1 MTDAAETT
9 ATAGVGPLA
18 AAAGA
23 LRVDV
28 GLGQRVMVV
37 GDLLL
42 PTVATPSSTALADDV
57 ALSLD
62 RWDGPGTVVVCGNL
76 FAAVCGAATPRS
88 DGARVAD
95 TLAAHD
101 RLSGAIRRFTECADR
116 RVIVLPGWRDP
127 EVAEDPDV
135 VTEVY
140 GLGAEVAP
148 AVDLRLATAAGE
160 RRVLVRP
167 GRPVTDAVDVAE
179 AAAVAGPPWLAGID
193 RLEQPGATARFVTS
207 RTLYRRL
214 GRFVWLPPL
223 LAIVVA
229 LLIRQAFVYNG
240 VYHLVH
246 QASAPRRAL
255 VRAYTATWTSRFLFT
270 LAVIIV
276 LELAVAAAVTV
287 VSRRVWKANG
297 GGALPAPWAPR
308 PWSEQWAGD
317 ADGPPP
323 SGALEVCG
331 SPALDEARSLVSDGL
346 TGLVTGGG
354 LRAELTH
361 LGTGFFACPGGT
373 TEVVREH
380 PGRLGLPPVFLHHR
394 QAGWLELE
402 TGADLHVRLLLADAD
417 LPSSTTL
424 ERIATGYHVVKGY
437 KPAAD
442 LHPAQVAGWPRG
454 ASWPAEPA
462 VAARRVRVRRVRRVA
477 AGAIFLAGLFDLLV
491 AVSRPAATHL
501 HLIHQYLPLGVA
513 QAAGALVALAGI
525 ALMMLARGILRG
537 QRRAWVVATVLLALS
552 LVLHLLHGASVGGLV
567 VSGLVL
573 ALLLAER
580 ELFGAATDQGSARSA
595 AAMVVV
601 GVVAAVAAAT
611 AAIEVSGRVRHH
623 PLPSFPL
630 VVTASAERLVGLRWV
645 ALPDTID
652 DWVSSALL
660 AVGLSL
666 ALVALYL
673 LTRPVVDR
681 RLSSGRAPLAT
692 LATGGSRSATAGMRA
707 MAARRAAEHR
717 ARDIVRRHGTGT
729 LDYFALRDDKQ
740 WFFHR
745 DTLVAYAVYGGV
757 CLVSPDP
764 IGPRGE
770 RLQAWDA
777 FRKYCDRQGWSVSV
791 MAAAEEWLPLYREH
805 GMRHLYLG
813 DEAVVD
819 VQEFSLKGG
828 HMKGLRQA
836 VNRVERYGYR
846 VAFLDPSR
854 LDAELGKPL
863 AELMVCNRRG
873 EQERGFSMMLGRMFD
888 PRDSG
893 LLLTVVYGPDG
904 EPVAMC
910 QFVPS
915 AAISGYSLDLMR
927 RDPGEHPNGLLDFAL
942 CSTIEHLRQRGQR
955 GLSLNFAAMRS
966 TLEGDSGDGITQRVE
981 RWALKRMSGVLQI
994 ESLWK
999 FNAKY
1004 EPDWLPRYIVF
1015 DSPETFAPAV
1025 VTILRAESLSEMPVI
1040 GRFLV
1045 PSASR
1050 GQGPVLPVAEPD

>member
-1 MTDAAETT
+1 MTDAAET
-9 ATAGVGPLA
+9 AACPGVGPLPA
-18 AAAGA
+18 ADGA
-23 LRVDV
+23 LRVEV

-42 PTVATPSSTALADDV
+42 PAEATSSSLALAADV
-57 ALSLD
+57 SISLD
-62 RWDGPGTVVVCGNL
+62 HWDGPGTVVVCGNL
-76 FAAVCGAATPRS
+76 FAPPCGPPAGTTPGERVT
-88 DGARVAD
+88 GA
-95 TLAAHD
+95 LAAHE
-101 RLSGAIRRFTECADR
+101 RLTGAIRRFTEGHDR
-116 RVIVLPGWRDP
+116 RLVVLPGWRDP

-135 VTEVY
+135 VTELY

-167 GRPVTDAVDVAE
+167 GRPVNGAVGVAD
-179 AAAVAGPPWLAGID
+179 AAAAAGLPWLAGID
-193 RLEQPGATARFVTS
+193 RLEQPDDTARFVTS

-214 GRFVWLPPL
+214 GRFIWVPPL
-223 LAIVVA
+223 LAVVVA
-229 LLIRQAFVYNG
+229 VLIRMAFVYHG

-246 QASAPRRAL
+246 RASGPRRVL
-255 VRAYTATWTSRFLFT
+255 VRAYSASWTNRFLFT
-270 LAVIIV
+270 LAVV
-276 LELAVAAAVTV
+276 VALELAVAALVAV
-287 VSRRVWKANG
+287 VSRRVWRAHG
-297 GGALPAPWAPR
+297 GGDLPAPWAPR
-308 PWSEQWAGD
+308 PWSEQWAD
-317 ADGPPP
+317 ADESPA
-323 SGALEVCG
+323 SSELEVCG
-331 SPALDEARSLVSDGL
+331 TPALDEARSLVADGV

-373 TEVVREH
+373 TELVREH

-394 QAGWLELE
+394 QAGWIELE

-417 LPSSTTL
+417 LPSSTAL
-424 ERIATGYHVVKGY
+424 ERLATGYHVVKGY
-437 KPAAD
+437 KAAAD
-442 LHPAQVAGWPRG
+442 LHPAQVAAWPLG

-477 AGAIFLAGLFDLLV
+477 AAAIFLAGLFDLLV

-525 ALMMLARGILRG
+525 GLMMLARGVLRG
-537 QRRAWVVATVLLALS
+537 QRRAWLVATVLLAVS

-567 VSGLVL
+567 VSGVVL
-573 ALLLAER
+573 ALLIAER
-580 ELFGAATDQGSARSA
+580 DLFGAASDHVSARSA
-595 AAMVVV
+595 ATTVVV

-611 AAIEVSGRVRHH
+611 AAIEVSGHVRHH

-630 VVTASAERLVGLRWV
+630 VLAAAAERLVGLHTV
-645 ALPDTID
+645 VLPDEVD
-652 DWVSSALL
+652 DWVSPGLL
-660 AVGLSL
+660 AVGIGL

-681 RLSSGRAPLAT
+681 RLSAGRAGTAD
-692 LATGGSRSATAGMRA
+692 AAAGTAGLRA
-707 MAARRAAEHR
+707 VSARRAAEHR

-757 CLVSPDP
+757 CLISPDP
-764 IGPRGE
+764 IGPRSE
-770 RLQAWDA
+770 RLQAFDA
-777 FRKYCDRQGWSVSV
+777 FRRYCDRRGWSLSV

-805 GMRHLYLG
+805 GHAPHVHRGRGGGRHPPLLPPG
-813 DEAVVD
+813 RADEGAAPGRQPGRALRLHRRLPRPVA
-819 VQEFSLKGG
+819 GG
-828 HMKGLRQA
+828 
-836 VNRVERYGYR
+836 
-846 VAFLDPSR
+846 
-854 LDAELGKPL
+854 
-863 AELMVCNRRG
+863 RRG
-873 EQERGFSMMLGRMFD
+873 GPPAGRPHDPQPPGRRGA
-888 PRDSG
+888 G
-893 LLLTVVYGPDG
+893 LLHDARAGCSIPETPASSSPSSTTPAGD
-904 EPVAMC
+904 PVAMC

-942 CSTIEHLRQRGQR
+942 CSTIDHLRQRGQH

-966 TLEGDSGDGITQRVE
+966 TLEGDSGDGLTQRVE

-1015 DSPETFAPAV
+1015 DSPEQFAPAV
-1025 VTILRAESLSEMPVI
+1025 VTILRAESLSEVPVI
-1040 GRFLV
+1040 GRFLTQ
-1045 PSASR
+1045 SAAR
-1050 GQGPVLPVAEPD
+1050 RQAPALPGSDPPG